1 METGLTAK
9 LRASVFCELITRY
22 FKNKNASF
30 LKNCGDRVELNFSAE
45 STVLY
50 TPQ

>member
-9 LRASVFCELITRY
+9 LGASVFCALINRY
-22 FKNKNASF
+22 FKNKNAGF

-45 STVLY
+45 SKVLY